1 VRHLGNVLF
10 NIDLFPTRPSRGI
23 GQELRVTA
31 AVEGDKE
38 ERRLIDRV
46 AAGDDAM
53 VAENDATVLGAQRL
67 GDPPPFLGRHHG
79 AAVGV
84 VDAQVV
90 VEADCVLVQR
100 LNDATCRVG
109 ELSVLSDCR

>member
-1 VRHLGNVLF
+1 MRHLGNILF
-10 NIDLFPTRPSRGI
+10 NVDLFPTRSSRGI

-31 AVEGDKE
+31 AVKGDEE
-38 ERRLIDRV
+38 ERRLVDRV
-46 AAGDDAM
+46 AAGDDAV
-53 VAENDATVLGAQRL
+53 VAEDDAAVLGAQGL

-90 VEADCVLVQR
+90 VEADCVLIQR
-100 LNDATCRVG
+100 LNDTACM
-109 ELSVLSDCR
+109 S